1 MNKKLK
7 LSLIERYRETIDE
20 RYSFNNIKNDTKLPK
35 FFTQAKADEL
45 RIFFLQNLYPEPKKR
60 EELDAAFARLEGY
73 VNDPA
78 KIWGILGSLTTAIFR
93 FGILFPKAIK
103 AGIET
108 LHTHTT
114 ARNFEQML
122 LDAANKRNLKPPVSK
137 SQLLECIAD
146 IPEKK
151 IKQFIDELGNLFLN
165 ITDTKMLEK
174 TISILEDVAENMKHQ
189 NKTYD
194 DSDVHA
200 IMLGV
205 NILKKGNELM
215 KQYNED
221 EKKAI
226 VDFVAYN
233 ELKFVNAIKAANK
246 KNNNDKSV

>member
-1 MNKKLK
+1 MSQKLK

-20 RYSFNNIKNDTKLPK
+20 RYSFDNIKADKKLPI
-35 FFTQAKADEL
+35 FFTQSKADEL
-45 RIFFLQNLYPEPKKR
+45 RSFFLQNLYPEAKKR

-73 VNDPA
+73 VNDSA
-78 KIWGILGSLTTAIFR
+78 KIWGILGSLTAAIFR
-93 FGILFPKAIK
+93 FGIQFPKAIK

-122 LDAANKRNLKPPVSK
+122 LNAALKRKLKPPVTQA
-137 SQLLECIAD
+137 QLFDCITD

-151 IKQFIDELGNLFLN
+151 IKQFIDELGNLFLI

-174 TISILEDVAENMKHQ
+174 TIGILEDVAAKMKTHT
-189 NKTYD
+189 KTYD
-194 DSDVHA
+194 ESDVHA

-215 KQYNED
+215 KQYSEE

-233 ELKFVNAIKAANK
+233 ELKFVNAIKAAKKK
-246 KNNNDKSV
+246 KNNPNSV